1 MYEYVSNILIFIL
14 QDLASIPEL
23 ETITKEQ
30 PGLVEIKNV
39 GSWIIH
45 RCYNCSIYTH
55 AVHREFGAALV
66 LINSNIVV
74 SFGHNSARQIHLQ
87 FILFDINLLF
97 IYLLTTLRTKSS

>member
-1 MYEYVSNILIFIL
+1 M
-14 QDLASIPEL
+14 QDLASVSEL

-30 PGLVEIKNV
+30 PGLVEIRNI

-55 AVHREFGAALV
+55 AVHREYGAALV

-74 SFGHNSARQIHLQ
+74 SFRHITKDIHSRYNTSQ
-87 FILFDINLLF
+87 VDRNCSYI
-97 IYLLTTLRTKSS
+97 